1 MAIKATDATTDVT
14 SLHAGVKHP
23 VATARF
29 GYLSWLT
36 VDACPRSS
44 LVNIAKEGRG

>member
-1 MAIKATDATTDVT
+1 MAIKATDAMTDVM
-14 SLHAGVKHP
+14 SQLAGVKHQS
-23 VATARF
+23 ATARF